1 MVESP
6 VLMCFSPEVD
16 ILAGVVIGAIG
27 LDALRH
33 VSRRR
38 EVALAAI
45 PTTLAIHQLVEAVVW
60 LDLQDRISGDS
71 GSLAV
76 VTYLALAFVVV
87 PILVPAGIIGIE
99 PDPERRRLMVPFLV
113 LGVAVAIVLGQALA
127 SGPVHAAIGG
137 RYIAYSADLTFGG
150 LVTTMYVV
158 AACGPLLLSSHRRIA
173 IFGAV
178 NVFIVA
184 VLTWLLS
191 VALISLWCA
200 WAAIGSIVFADHLRR
215 ERGHAWRWP
224 NAADRSPLSAG

>member
-1 MVESP
+1 MVVSP

-16 ILAGVVIGAIG
+16 LLTGVVIGAIG
-27 LDALRH
+27 VDALRH
-33 VSRRR
+33 ASHRR
-38 EVALAAI
+38 EIAFAAI
-45 PTTLAIHQLVEAVVW
+45 PITLAIHQLVEAAVW
-60 LDLQDRISGDS
+60 LDLQGRITGVP
-71 GSLAV
+71 GSLAI

-87 PILVPAGIIGIE
+87 PVLIPAGAIGIE
-99 PDPERRRLMVPFLV
+99 PDADRRRLMVPLLV

-137 RYIAYSADLTFGG
+137 RYIAYSTNLAFGG

-173 IFGAV
+173 VFGAI
-178 NVFIVA
+178 NVVIVGA
-184 VLTWLLS
+184 LTWLLS
-191 VALISLWCA
+191 IALISLWCA

-224 NAADRSPLSAG
+224 NAADRHPLSAR